1 MVGMSV
7 LTTAVFVAGEMAG
20 SGVLALPESV
30 VGTGWIGVVLI
41 VFCCVNAGYCGVI
54 LGRCWVMLEERWEE
68 YQEKIRYPYAAIGL
82 RASGRFMRV
91 AVSFCVNFTLFGVAT
106 VFLLLSSQMIASL
119 AEKAGIYFCY
129 WVLILGAILCPLMWL
144 GTPND
149 FWPVA
154 VGALA
159 TTMIACFLL
168 FINILT
174 DKTTEKD
181 LIYPTPSLKSFFLS
195 FATIL
200 FSFGGA
206 SSFPTIQNDM
216 KDRTKFPIAVTIA
229 FIVLLVLYLP
239 VASTGYA
246 VYGSNVKSNIL
257 LSVTPGP
264 IRTTIEVFLAL
275 HLFFAFLIVVNPTCQ
290 ELEEMCHVP
299 HRFSWK
305 RCLLRS
311 AMMVA
316 ILFVAESVPHFGK
329 ILNLIG
335 GSTITMMTFV
345 FPPMFYML
353 LCHQKQPHW
362 PERTVPLH
370 QKVYFA
376 EIMMIGLIGGV
387 ISTYSA
393 LQDIFDPS
401 SFSPPCYINIA
412 GQDV

>member
-1 MVGMSV
+1 MSV

-30 VGTGWIGVVLI
+30 VGTGWIGLVLI
-41 VFCCVNAGYCGVI
+41 VFCCVNAGFCGII
-54 LGRCWVMLEERWEE
+54 LGRCWTILEERWEE
-68 YQEKIRYPYAAIGL
+68 YEGKVRYPYPAIGL
-82 RASGRFMRV
+82 RASGRLMRAV
-91 AVSFCVNFTLFGVAT
+91 VSFCVNFTLFGVAT

-119 AEKAGIYFCY
+119 AEKIGIHFCY
-129 WVLILGAILCPLMWL
+129 WILLLAAFLCPLMWF

-149 FWPVA
+149 FWPIA

-159 TTMIACFLL
+159 TTAIACLL
-168 FINILT
+168 LLINILN

-181 LIYPTPSLKSFFLS
+181 LIRPSPSIKSFFLS

-216 KDRTKFPIAVTIA
+216 KDRTKFPISVTIA
-229 FIVLLVLYLP
+229 FIVLLVLYVP
-239 VASTGYA
+239 VASIGYA
-246 VYGSNVKSNIL
+246 VYGGNVETNVL

-275 HLFFAFLIVVNPTCQ
+275 HLFFAFLIAVNPTCQ
-290 ELEEMCHVP
+290 ELEETFHVP
-299 HRFSWK
+299 HRFTWK

-311 AMMVA
+311 AMMAA

-353 LCHQKQPHW
+353 LCRQKQPHW
-362 PERTVPLH
+362 PERTVPLY

-376 EIMMIGLIGGV
+376 EIMVIGLIGGV

-401 SFSPPCYINIA
+401 AFTPPCYINIG
-412 GQDV
+412 GQDL